1 MAIVV
6 FDKCKFLD
14 RYPEFIPTVAA
25 NATSAENCFEEA
37 TLFLNN
43 TNSSRIPV
51 ETRVLLLNMLT
62 AHIMAI
68 NFGINGQGA
77 SSLVGRIASAGEGSV
92 NVSTDM
98 GPSTSQ
104 KAWYEQTKYGAA
116 YWRAS
121 MAYRSATYIAPVGL
135 NSCSHRRG

>member
-1 MAIVV
+1 MAVVV

-14 RYPEFIPTVAA
+14 RYPEFNPTVAA
-25 NATSAENCFEEA
+25 YATSAENCFTEA

-43 TNSSRIPV
+43 TDTSRIPV
-51 ETRVLLLNMLT
+51 ETRALLLNMLT
-62 AHIMAI
+62 AHIMAL

-77 SSLVGRIASAGEGSV
+77 SALVGRIASAGEGSV

-121 MAYRSATYIAPVGL
+121 MPYRSATYVPPMGSS
-135 NSCSHRRG
+135 SCFRMG

>member
-37 TLFLNN
+37 TLFLDN
-43 TNSSRIPV
+43 TNSSRIPAP
-51 ETRVLLLNMLT
+51 TRVLLLNMLT

-77 SSLVGRIASAGEGSV
+77 SALVGRIASAGEGSV
-92 NVSTDM
+92 NVSADM
-98 GPSTSQ
+98 GPATSQ

-121 MAYRSATYIAPVGL
+121 MAYRSATFIPPP
-135 NSCSHRRG
+135 RGACCNRLR